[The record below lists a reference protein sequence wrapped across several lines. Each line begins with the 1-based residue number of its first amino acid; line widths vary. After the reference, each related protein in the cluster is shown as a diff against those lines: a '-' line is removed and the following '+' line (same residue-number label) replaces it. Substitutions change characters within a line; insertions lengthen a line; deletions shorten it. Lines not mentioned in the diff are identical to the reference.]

1 MNRRDFIKQT
11 VVGIGAVALL
21 GPQALYVHAGEILPR
36 KGRRVVIAG
45 GGFGGATAAK
55 YLKIMD
61 PKLDVVLIEERPEF
75 ISCPVSNLVIGGLK
89 EMKEITFSYSTL
101 AKKYGIKVL
110 NAKVLAIDPLT
121 HKVETS
127 KGTVAYD
134 RMILSPGVDFMYGNI
149 KGMDETA
156 QKLFPHAYKAGVQTV
171 QLHRQLLEMKAGE
184 HVVLTVPE
192 APFRCPPGPYE
203 RTCMIA
209 NYLKKNK
216 PASKI
221 IVLDANPD
229 VVSKAK
235 LFKAAWKDYYEGI
248 VEYRPEAEIKEVKAD
263 TRTVV
268 TSSGEFKGAVLNIIP
283 DQKAGK
289 MAFMGGL
296 TPQGR
301 RWVPV
306 SALSFES
313 AVHKDI
319 HIIGD
324 ATDGDVIGSMPKS
337 GFVASAMGKAA
348 AASVF
353 SMLSGKEP
361 LPPYL
366 ANTCYS
372 MVSEKEGI
380 YVTGVFE
387 YDSQTKKI
395 VGKKAAGG
403 VSPARS
409 ERLGIQADDWAKG
422 IWSDTLG

>member
-1 MNRRDFIKQT
+1 MNRRDFIKHT
-11 VVGIGAVALL
+11 AVGVGAFALL
-21 GPQALYVHAGEILPR
+21 GPGVFYAQAGEIIPK
-36 KGRRVVIAG
+36 KGKRIVVAG

-55 YLKIMD
+55 YLKLMD
-61 PKLDVVLIEERPEF
+61 PKLDVVLIEERSEF

-89 EMKEITFSYSTL
+89 EMKDITLSYSTL

-110 NAKVLAIDPLT
+110 NAKVHAIDPVA
-121 HKVETS
+121 HKIETS
-127 KGTVAYD
+127 KGVISFD
-134 RMILSPGVDFMYGNI
+134 RMILSPGVDYMYENI
-149 KGMDETA
+149 KGMDERA
-156 QKLFPHAYKAGVQTV
+156 QKLFPHAYKAGEQTV
-171 QLHRQLLEMKAGE
+171 QLRRELIGLKPGE
-184 HVVLTVPE
+184 NVIISVPE

-216 PASKI
+216 PGSKV

-235 LFKAAWKDYYEGI
+235 LFKAAWKDYYNDI
-248 VEYRPEAEIKEVKAD
+248 VEYHPDTDVKEVKTD
-263 TRTVV
+263 TRSII
-268 TSSGEFKGAVLNIIP
+268 TSSGEYKGAVINIIP

-296 TPQGR
+296 MPQGR

-313 AVHKDI
+313 TVQKGV

-348 AASVF
+348 AASTL
-353 SMLSGKEP
+353 SMLLGKEP
-361 LPPYL
+361 LAPFL

-372 MVSEKEGI
+372 MVNEKEAI

-387 YDSQTKKI
+387 YDPLTKKI
-395 VGKKAAGG
+395 AGKKAAGG
-403 VSPARS
+403 VSPERS
-409 ERLGIQADDWAKG
+409 ERLGHQAEDWAKG